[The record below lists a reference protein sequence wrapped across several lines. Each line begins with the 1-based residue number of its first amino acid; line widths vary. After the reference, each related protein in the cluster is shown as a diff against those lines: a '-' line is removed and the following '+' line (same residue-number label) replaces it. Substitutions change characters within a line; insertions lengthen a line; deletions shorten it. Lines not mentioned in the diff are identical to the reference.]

1 MNFVTQLYKTKI
13 NLKNYLFILGVETC
27 FCEFPNMEAE
37 HNGIL
42 CNTSDGSSHLYGSCD
57 AGQKC
62 TGGFRG
68 QTNDFANRK
77 SKLCETSKLK
87 ISQSYLQWR
96 YIIKS

>member
-1 MNFVTQLYKTKI
+1 M
-13 NLKNYLFILGVETC
+13 G
-27 FCEFPNMEAE
+27 AR

-57 AGQKC
+57 VGQKC
-62 TGGFRG
+62 TGGLTG

-87 ISQSYLQWR
+87 NS
-96 YIIKS
+96 